1 MDNNPQTLQEVKDW
15 LQEKNFNPL
24 AGINLAGI
32 GIEELKKIPDY
43 GPVSGL
49 DSVPETVK
57 YKDYVQLPA
66 AGDGNCFLH
75 SFSVFLVGQ
84 SDVDLTLRLRVA
96 LCLELMTNP
105 ERYFH
110 STTDIKKIA
119 SIKDEISREGITE
132 NRQ

>member
-1 MDNNPQTLQEVKDW
+1 MDTNPQTLQEVKDW
-15 LQEKNFNPL
+15 IRGKNLDPL
-24 AGINLAGI
+24 AGINLAGV
-32 GIEELKKIPDY
+32 GIEELKRISNS

-49 DSVPETVK
+49 DGVTETFE

-75 SFSVFLVGQ
+75 SFSVFLVGR

-105 ERYFH
+105 ERYFLGL
-110 STTDIKKIA
+110 TTDKKKIA
-119 SIKDEISREGITE
+119 AAKNEIDWEGITG
-132 NRQ
+132 